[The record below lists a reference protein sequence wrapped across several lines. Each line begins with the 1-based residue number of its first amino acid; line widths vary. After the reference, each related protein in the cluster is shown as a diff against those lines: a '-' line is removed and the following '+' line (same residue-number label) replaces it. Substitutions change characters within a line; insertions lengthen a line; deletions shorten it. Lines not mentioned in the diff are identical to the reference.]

1 MLDFRAIIKW
11 ITGENRCEHCK
22 GFLRRKGDMYYGGID
37 IQDTIGGDA
46 KRTAY
51 VCNLC
56 YQTYK
61 NGK

>member
-1 MLDFRAIIKW
+1 MSGFKDFYKW

-22 GFLRRKGDMYYGGID
+22 GFLRRNGDLYYGGID
-37 IQDTIGGDA
+37 VKDTIGGEK

-56 YQTYK
+56 YQLFK
-61 NGK
+61 